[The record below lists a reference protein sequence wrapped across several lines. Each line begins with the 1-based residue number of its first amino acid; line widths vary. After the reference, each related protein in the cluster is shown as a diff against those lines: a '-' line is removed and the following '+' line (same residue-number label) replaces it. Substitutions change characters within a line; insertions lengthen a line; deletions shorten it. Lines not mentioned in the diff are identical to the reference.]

1 MIIISPL
8 EKLDPLFKT
17 SEGWFV
23 IGLVSFS
30 SSVSREEIKKDVI
43 SLQTDEQTYTTGGQ
57 KSSLENI
64 NFGSGELKI
73 IQILLL
79 SNNYNITM
87 KIRLYHSN

>member
-1 MIIISPL
+1 M
-8 EKLDPLFKT
+8 
-17 SEGWFV
+17 
-23 IGLVSFS
+23 VSFL
-30 SSVSREEIKKDVI
+30 SSVSREEIKKKDVI

-57 KSSLENI
+57 KSSLENL